1 VRGWPNAWRPDPKE
15 PLPQWVALDFG
26 RPVEFNTVHLSFQTK
41 QMRAEDF
48 RLEAFDGQKW
58 QPLATVQGNKDRRRI
73 VRFDRTKASQL
84 RLVILKAA
92 DDMGVCEIRVYDEP

>member
-1 VRGWPNAWRPDPKE
+1 
-15 PLPQWVALDFG
+15 
-26 RPVEFNTVHLSFQTK
+26 TVHVSFQTK

-58 QPLATVQGNKDRRRI
+58 QPLATVQGNKDRRRV

-92 DDMGVCEIRVYDEP
+92 DGMGVCEIRVYDEP